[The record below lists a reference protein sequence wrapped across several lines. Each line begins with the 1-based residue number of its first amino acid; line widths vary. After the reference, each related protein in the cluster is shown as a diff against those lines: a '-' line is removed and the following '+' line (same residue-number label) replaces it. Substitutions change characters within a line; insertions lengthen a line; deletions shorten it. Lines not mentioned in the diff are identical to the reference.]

1 MLRRRSTSSRHCF
14 MAPGKAVELGRWRNN
29 SGLQTTPQEQPL
41 TELEM
46 SAQACAAAQ
55 CAQQQHQAQGG
66 WSPVA

>member
-1 MLRRRSTSSRHCF
+1 